1 MSKEVSSMLVYLVDD
16 DEINNF
22 ISRKVISMFGAKVE
36 IVEFLDPN
44 EALEQLEEVN
54 EQKTRLP
61 DFIFLDINM
70 PQMSGWNFLEKFKEF
85 AQFNIRLT
93 KIIMLSSSVF
103 EEDISRAKK
112 YDCVVQYLS
121 KPLSIDSL
129 EQLTFFR

>member
-1 MSKEVSSMLVYLVDD
+1 MLVYLVDD

-22 ISRKVISMFGAKVE
+22 ISRKVISMFRAKVE